1 MRWRNRLCDVNP
13 NTLCLDIDIVNDKL
27 KGSPKGTYSGII
39 PIDFAGYPVNMDK
52 FKSLAEEYGLW
63 LLEDSC
69 HAPGGRFYDSN
80 GNFQNC
86 GNGQFADLAIFSFHP
101 VKHISCGEGGIIT
114 TNNRKL
120 YQKLLLLRSHGI
132 TKDKNLFHENHGGWY
147 YEMNELGFN
156 YRISDI
162 NASLG
167 LSQLSRAK
175 ENLLKRKA
183 IAKKYDEAFKDIEWI
198 KPVVSVKGHAYHL
211 YIIKIEKR
219 KELYDF
225 LRKENIFSQVHYI
238 PIHLHPFYKSIG
250 WKSGDFPIAEDY
262 YEKCLSIPIYPS
274 LERNQQNFII
284 EKIKSFNPKI

>member
-1 MRWRNRLCDVNP
+1 
-13 NTLCLDIDIVNDKL
+13 
-27 KGSPKGTYSGII
+27 
-39 PIDFAGYPVNMDK
+39 
-52 FKSLAEEYGLW
+52 
-63 LLEDSC
+63 
-69 HAPGGRFYDSN
+69 
-80 GNFQNC
+80 
-86 GNGQFADLAIFSFHP
+86 
-101 VKHISCGEGGIIT
+101 
-114 TNNRKL
+114 
-120 YQKLLLLRSHGI
+120 
-132 TKDKNLFHENHGGWY
+132 
-147 YEMNELGFN
+147 MNELGFN